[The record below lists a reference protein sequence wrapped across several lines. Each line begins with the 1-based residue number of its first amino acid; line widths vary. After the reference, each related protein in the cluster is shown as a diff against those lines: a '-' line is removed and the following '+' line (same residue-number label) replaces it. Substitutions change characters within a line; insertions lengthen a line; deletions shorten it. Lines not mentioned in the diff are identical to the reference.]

1 MEENKAK
8 YAVMNDDSVIA
19 IIYESKEYG
28 RTMVVLDKINLNFPI
43 SIYNLEKNEIYGEP
57 NFLSFIWEMLPKKE
71 ERC

>member
-43 SIYNLEKNEIYGEP
+43 RIYNLEKYEIYGEP
-57 NFLSFIWEMLPKKE
+57 NFLNFIWEMLPKKE